1 MNEVE
6 TGAGEWTRAELLR
19 LPECAPERV
28 PLGAWF
34 ALPLSREEAEAL
46 AAAARRAANPRR
58 DAAYATDLPRLAALI
73 AAFWRGGR
81 ARDEYRSLRATAR
94 APRMR
99 ALVDL
104 VYGQLLISRRLRG
117 AHVHLQAGFHAAVP
131 WLGAAEY
138 FRVLQRHECLGHLV
152 LGDEPA
158 PPACLAE
165 LLREARV
172 VRMLAKGRAA
182 AVPADCRMDTIG

>member
-1 MNEVE
+1 MNDVE
-6 TGAGEWTRAELLR
+6 TGAGEWTQADLLR
-19 LPECAPERV
+19 LPTCAPERV

-34 ALPLSREEAEAL
+34 ALPLSGAEAEGL

-58 DAAYATDLPRLAALI
+58 DTGDATDLPRLAALI
-73 AAFWRGGR
+73 AVFWRGGR

-117 AHVHLQAGFHAAVP
+117 ARVHLQAGFHAAVP

-138 FRVLQRHECLGHLV
+138 FRVLQRHESLGHLV
-152 LGDEPA
+152 LGEAPA
-158 PPACLAE
+158 PPARLAE

-182 AVPADCRMDTIG
+182 AIPADCRMDTIG